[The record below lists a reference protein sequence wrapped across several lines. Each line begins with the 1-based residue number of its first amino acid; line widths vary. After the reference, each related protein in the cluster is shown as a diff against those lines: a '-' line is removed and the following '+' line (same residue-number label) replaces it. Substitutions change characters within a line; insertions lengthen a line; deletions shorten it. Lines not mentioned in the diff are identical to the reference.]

1 MAQSKDVANPTP
13 PSQEELRIG
22 FGTLQAYQSLEKAI
36 IQIRKPDQ
44 IILAI
49 NIATILR
56 NNIST
61 VAYVDGQK
69 FVDKTAKPV
78 LNVQGVVDKT
88 KTVMADIAN
97 GIGQICNAKFKGYKH
112 HILFY
117 LTDQTKQ
124 VPKEWQRSQETEA
137 AVKLATVTAAF
148 MRAVKPFDQQN
159 EDTYL
164 HVRMAPF
171 MKVPSY
177 VGISEVLKEFANYH
191 IPIHMIS
198 HMPIDYHTPKYG
210 GRSGTLY
217 RSHTGAVVPMTPAE
231 LGKSVFKEPE
241 LPFYPLTHIL
251 FGDKYLIKGCLGK
264 KEKQLIINAAKQN
277 HWGVRTSDYIRSKIN
292 DYGIRLPYDLP

>member
-1 MAQSKDVANPTP
+1 MTKDVNNPTP

-22 FGTLQAYQSLEKAI
+22 FGTLQAYQALEKKI
-36 IQIRKPDQ
+36 MSISRPDQ

-49 NIATILR
+49 NIATLLR

-69 FVDKTAKPV
+69 FIDKTAKPS
-78 LNVQGVVDKT
+78 LNVHGVVDKT

-117 LTDQTKQ
+117 LTDPLKQ
-124 VPKEWQRSQETEA
+124 VPKEWTRSQDSEA

-148 MRAVKPFDQQN
+148 MREVKPFDQEN
-159 EDTYL
+159 GDTFL

-231 LGKSVFKEPE
+231 LGKSVFKEDE
-241 LPFYPLTHIL
+241 IPFYPSTHIL
-251 FGDKYLIKGCLGK
+251 FGDKYLIKGCLGR
-264 KEKQLIINAAKQN
+264 KEKNMIVAAAKQN
-277 HWGVRTSDYIRSKIN
+277 HWGVRTSDYIVSKIK
-292 DYGIRLPYDLP
+292 DYGIQLPYKLP